1 MLQKQNSEMESQWKG
16 LKKNVKQMI
25 ERASEVFKLKVLSN
39 CDIGLNIAKLIQ
51 TLIEKTSVQDSS
63 RKGFSASALLT
74 FEVR

>member
-1 MLQKQNSEMESQWKG
+1 
-16 LKKNVKQMI
+16 MI

-39 CDIGLNIAKLIQ
+39 CDIGLNVAKLIQ

-74 FEVR
+74 FGVR